1 MIRALVQIALN
12 GVAVLIAAYLVPGID
27 YAGSLPRLLLVG
39 LVLGVLNLIVKPVV
53 AFFSFPLIIVTLGL
67 FYLVINGLMLYLAAW
82 LMPALQVQGCVPA
95 ILGGLVIALFNW
107 VTRAFTSED

>member
-12 GVAVLIAAYLVPGID
+12 GVAVLIAAYLVPGIV
-27 YAGSLPRLLLVG
+27 YSGGLPQLLLVG
-39 LVLGVLNLIVKPVV
+39 LALGVVNLIVKPVV
-53 AFFSFPLIIVTLGL
+53 SLLSLPLIMLTLGL
-67 FYLVINGLMLYLAAW
+67 FYLVINGLMLYLVAW
-82 LMPALQVQGCVPA
+82 LIPDLQVQGCGAA

>member
-12 GVAVLIAAYLVPGID
+12 GVAVLIAAYLVPGIV
-27 YAGSLPRLLLVG
+27 YSGGLPQLLLVG
-39 LVLGVLNLIVKPVV
+39 LALGVVNLIVKPVV
-53 AFFSFPLIIVTLGL
+53 SLLSLPLIMLTLGL
-67 FYLVINGLMLYLAAW
+67 FYLVINGLMLYLVAW
-82 LMPALQVQGCVPA
+82 LIPELQVQGCGAA